1 MNKRNLIPCFLLAAG
16 RGERMRPLTDELPK
30 PLLTIKNKSL
40 LTWHLEALSAA
51 GINEVVINHAW
62 LGYKIE
68 EALGNGGQFDLNITY
83 SPENSAL
90 ETAGGIRKALPLL
103 NPSDYFLVINGDVF
117 SPNLPID
124 KLLEHLSSLRSM
136 PNKPLAHL
144 LMVPNPVQHPE
155 GDFYLKG
162 SQLAAEPL
170 DGAEK
175 LTFSG
180 IGLYHRDLFKD
191 IELDV
196 PIKLAPLL
204 RKAMAENRV
213 SGEKYTGP
221 WHDVGTPQRLQEL
234 NAAHE

>member
-1 MNKRNLIPCFLLAAG
+1 
-16 RGERMRPLTDELPK
+16 MRPLTDELPK

-40 LTWHLEALSAA
+40 LAWHLEALSRA
-51 GINEVVINHAW
+51 GIKEVVINHAW
-62 LGYKIE
+62 LGHKIE
-68 EALGNGGQFDLNITY
+68 EALGNGSQFDLNITY
-83 SPENSAL
+83 SPETSAL

-103 NPSDYFLVINGDVF
+103 NPSDYFLVTNGDVF
-117 SPNLPID
+117 SPNLPIEQ
-124 KLLEHLSSLRSM
+124 LLEQVSSLRSM
-136 PNKPLAHL
+136 PNQPLAHL

-155 GDFYLKG
+155 GDFYLKD
-162 SQLAAEPL
+162 SKVANESL
-170 DGAEK
+170 DGAET

-191 IELDV
+191 VELDV
-196 PIKLAPLL
+196 PTKLAPLL
-204 RKAMAENRV
+204 REAMADNRV

>member
-1 MNKRNLIPCFLLAAG
+1 
-16 RGERMRPLTDELPK
+16 MRPLTDELPK

-40 LTWHLEALSAA
+40 LAWHLEALSAA
-51 GINEVVINHAW
+51 GIKEVVINHAW
-62 LGYKIE
+62 LGHKIE
-68 EALGNGGQFDLNITY
+68 EALRNGSQFGLNITY
-83 SPENSAL
+83 SPETSAL

-103 NPSDYFLVINGDVF
+103 NPRDYFLVINGDVF
-117 SPNLPID
+117 SPNLPIER
-124 KLLEHLSSLRSM
+124 LLAQVSSLQSM
-136 PNKPLAHL
+136 PNQPLAYL

-155 GDFYLKG
+155 GDFYLKDFKV
-162 SQLAAEPL
+162 SNEPL

-191 IELDV
+191 VELDV
-196 PIKLAPLL
+196 PTKLAPLL
-204 RKAMAENRV
+204 RGAMAENRV
-213 SGEKYTGP
+213 SGEKYSGP